1 MNCCSRLVE
10 EYKDLV
16 ENLSLVNI
24 AYDFVENKSS
34 RITHFVKF
42 TDSDL

>member
-16 ENLSLVNI
+16 DNLSLVNT
-24 AYDFVENKSS
+24 ANDFVENKQS
-34 RITHFVKF
+34 RVTHFGKF
-42 TDSDL
+42 TNFDL